1 MSLVSVIIPTYDR
14 YDTLLLCVESVRQQ
28 THGNLEILIVDDCSP
43 DPRYSDLPALY
54 ASDPRVVVIR
64 LEVNQRV
71 KYKATAAQ
79 GMTRNAGIEVARGDF
94 LAFLDDD
101 DMWLPSKIETQL
113 SILSRHPDCMLIATN
128 MWNVPNL
135 HSPHPRTLH
144 LADTRNTSEVHRVDL
159 DRLRKGNVFLNSTV
173 LVRSSVRELAGLQ
186 RLGDAEDY
194 DYWLRILVYGDGL
207 FLDEPTT
214 LYSTQMSK
222 HYSYLDPGTV
232 ATK

>member
-28 THGNLEILIVDDCSP
+28 THDNLEILIVDDCSP

-71 KYKATAAQ
+71 KHNATAAQ
-79 GMTRNAGIEVARGDF
+79 GMTRNAGIEVAHGDF

-113 SILSRHPDCMLIATN
+113 SILDRHSDCMLIATDK
-128 MWNVPNL
+128 WDVPGP
-135 HSPHPRTLH
+135 HSSTFIGDLPCFRTCKQGIGVGHQLYRI
-144 LADTRNTSEVHRVDL
+144 DIDE
-159 DRLRKGNVFLNSTV
+159 LRKENVFPNSTV
-173 LVRSSVRELAGLQ
+173 LVRTLVRELVGLQ
-186 RLGDAEDY
+186 RLGTAEDY
-194 DYWLRILVYGDGL
+194 DYWLRIVADSGYGL
-207 FLDEPTT
+207 LLAEPLA
-214 LYSTQMSK
+214 LYSIQTAK
-222 HYSYLDPGTV
+222 HYS
-232 ATK
+232 